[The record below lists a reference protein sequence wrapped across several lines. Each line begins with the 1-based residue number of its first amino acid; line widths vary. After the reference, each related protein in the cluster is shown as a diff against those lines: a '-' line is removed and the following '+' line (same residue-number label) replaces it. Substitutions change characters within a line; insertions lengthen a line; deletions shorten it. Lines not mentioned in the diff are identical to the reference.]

1 MDFPGGTMGK
11 NLPAKAG
18 DMGSIPGLEDST
30 SQLLNLSA
38 TTTEAHVPRA
48 HAPQQEKPQ
57 QWEALQQRAA
67 PAHHDCREPG
77 RSNED
82 PAQPKLKKEK
92 WKDGLPCGP
101 VVKTPHSQHRGTGLI
116 PGRRTKTLYAAK
128 CSQKKKREKR
138 QPTYWEKNHLSDKG
152 LISTIHEKFLK
163 LNN

>member
-57 QWEALQQRAA
+57 Q
-67 PAHHDCREPG
+67 
-77 RSNED
+77 
-82 PAQPKLKKEK
+82 
-92 WKDGLPCGP
+92 
-101 VVKTPHSQHRGTGLI
+101 
-116 PGRRTKTLYAAK
+116 
-128 CSQKKKREKR
+128 
-138 QPTYWEKNHLSDKG
+138 
-152 LISTIHEKFLK
+152 
-163 LNN
+163 